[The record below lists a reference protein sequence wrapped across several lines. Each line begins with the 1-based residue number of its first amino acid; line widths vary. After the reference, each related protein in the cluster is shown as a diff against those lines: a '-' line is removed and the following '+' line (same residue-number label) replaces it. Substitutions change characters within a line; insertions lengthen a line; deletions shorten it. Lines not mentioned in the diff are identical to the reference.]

1 MNEQN
6 NHAAL
11 TIAQQYPP
19 AQYNLLVPMQTVTEI
34 ADIQKPVMNSVS
46 ISTNLN
52 DGEIYEMEKAK
63 DEWRDSKGYVHKA
76 TPAKYALTKKGLTKL
91 MRAAGIKILS
101 SRPVVPSTCQ
111 KCAEVNRSIGKPIRC
126 GGCPNKDV
134 KHEVRISVPQL
145 TGENVTIVAHKEI
158 AVEDVTAGM
167 TEKQRAEFMK
177 FRSEMCES
185 KALNRALRTAMQI
198 KSSYLI
204 EEFKKPF
211 VVAYLVPN
219 LDNPAVRE
227 EAVKSMFG
235 AANDLYGSRPKTSH
249 TVYVDDDDEGYAQP
263 EPDFEVVPEQPQQ
276 EQQPERPAQRPRQQ
290 QPARWYTQ
298 NFPYSNR
305 LIKET
310 VRMSVITFKPNDHT
324 KITTDFERYEFACPC
339 GCTAQM
345 IDPELVQK
353 MQTIRTKLGKAIKV
367 TSGYRCVKH
376 NADPKVGGSRTS
388 RHLYGI
394 AADWRTKD
402 RSVNPVALGIIAAAQ
417 GFGAVGIYWHDK
429 AAIVHTDTRG
439 CKATWLCVQPGVYPS
454 TTYNKFVLPTIEQG
468 CEGAANRAATVMLQR
483 LLGIPHDGSFGPATT
498 KALMTA
504 QRKHGL
510 VPDGICGPKS
520 WTALSGADKY
530 L

>member
-6 NHAAL
+6 KHAAL

-34 ADIQKPVMNSVS
+34 ADIQKPVMNSVK
-46 ISTNLN
+46 ISTDLN
-52 DGEIYEMEKAK
+52 DGEIYEMEKG
-63 DEWRDSKGYVHKA
+63 KGYVHKA

-158 AVEDVTAGM
+158 AVDDVTAGM

-204 EEFKKPF
+204 EEFGKPF

-219 LDNPAVRE
+219 LDNPTVRE

-249 TVYVDDDDEGYAQP
+249 TVYVDDDDDGY
-263 EPDFEVVPEQPQQ
+263 V
-276 EQQPERPAQRPRQQ
+276 QPERPAQRPRQQ
-290 QPARWYTQ
+290 QPT
-298 NFPYSNR
+298 PSNR
-305 LIKET
+305 QQG
-310 VRMSVITFKPNDHT
+310 RNGDS
-324 KITTDFERYEFACPC
+324 EFCADC
-339 GCTAQM
+339 GKQ
-345 IDPELVQK
+345 
-353 MQTIRTKLGKAIKV
+353 
-367 TSGYRCVKH
+367 
-376 NADPKVGGSRTS
+376 VG
-388 RHLYGI
+388 L
-394 AADWRTKD
+394 D
-402 RSVNPVALGIIAAAQ
+402 VAE
-417 GFGAVGIYWHDK
+417 Y
-429 AAIVHTDTRG
+429 
-439 CKATWLCVQPGVYPS
+439 S
-454 TTYNKFVLPTIEQG
+454 
-468 CEGAANRAATVMLQR
+468 
-483 LLGIPHDGSFGPATT
+483 
-498 KALMTA
+498 
-504 QRKHGL
+504 RKHFGG
-510 VPDGICGPKS
+510 VAYCRDCQRNHTWRK
-520 WTALSGADKY
+520 
-530 L
+530 